1 MTPYQKNDYAPEGRA
16 EDALQSLITLRGKN
30 DIDLVNAEFESIC
43 RIATKVQDEKASM
56 DESEKKEYWKILKD
70 ERFLKPLGLLFII
83 FIIGLEWCG
92 SSTITFYMVPFLK

>member
-1 MTPYQKNDYAPEGRA
+1 M
-16 EDALQSLITLRGKN
+16 ITLRGKN

-43 RIATKVQDEKASM
+43 RIVTKVQDAKTST
-56 DESEKKEYWKILKD
+56 DENEKKKYWKILKD
-70 ERFLKPLGLLFII
+70 ERFLKPFGLLFII